1 MPHTDGSVSEE
12 PIPAAQVTL
21 AAPRYSPYSPERPGR
36 TPLVPVIRGSPQ
48 PGISQPSQPPTLVK
62 GLPADEL
69 KGMPKEWNSAPK
81 IAQLVEDA
89 LNAFTKEN
97 VPSGEVLDWLK
108 ETFKSAVNTSILLR
122 FAHDSWGI
130 ECGRTLP

>member
-1 MPHTDGSVSEE
+1 MPPADGSYPEE
-12 PIPAAQVTL
+12 PIPAAQVTSTP
-21 AAPRYSPYSPERPGR
+21 PRYSPYSPGPPGR
-36 TPLVPVIRGSPQ
+36 APLFPAIGSSPLR
-48 PGISQPSQPPTLVK
+48 GISQPSQPPTPVK
-62 GLPADEL
+62 GLTADEL
-69 KGMPKEWNSAPK
+69 KGMPKEWNSAAK

-122 FAHDSWGI
+122 FAYDS
-130 ECGRTLP
+130 

>member
-1 MPHTDGSVSEE
+1 MPPADGSDPEE
-12 PIPAAQVTL
+12 PIPAAQVTSTP
-21 AAPRYSPYSPERPGR
+21 PRYSPYSPELPGR
-36 TPLVPVIRGSPQ
+36 APLFPAIGSSPLR
-48 PGISQPSQPPTLVK
+48 GISQPSQPPTPVK
-62 GLPADEL
+62 GLTADEL
-69 KGMPKEWNSAPK
+69 KGMPKEWNSAAK

-122 FAHDSWGI
+122 FAYDS
-130 ECGRTLP
+130 